1 VNVKH
6 PTKGKAMHRHVYS
19 FIVMILAAMLIAACG
34 SGDKG
39 PAETALKAAEAAI
52 DSAKGEA
59 SKYMPDQVRS
69 LESALSSTREKL
81 SKGDYKAVLSEA
93 PALTS
98 KAQEIAS
105 AAAAKKAELTKS
117 WEGLSSGMPR
127 VVEAIQSRVDILS
140 QSKKLPAGMSAETL
154 AQAKAG
160 LSEITQQWTAATEA
174 SKGGNLMD
182 AIAKASSV
190 KVKAAEVLTLLKM
203 PVPEALKS

>member
-1 VNVKH
+1 
-6 PTKGKAMHRHVYS
+6 MHRHIYS
-19 FIVMILAAMLIAACG
+19 FVIMILAATLLAACG

-39 PAETALKAAEAAI
+39 PAETALKAAEEAI
-52 DSAKGEA
+52 NSAKADA

-69 LESALSSTREKL
+69 LESALAATREKL

-127 VVEAIQSRVDILS
+127 VVEAIKSRVDILS

-160 LSEITQQWTAATEA
+160 PSEITQQWTAATEA
-174 SKGGNLMD
+174 SKGGNLAD
-182 AIAKASSV
+182 AVAKASSV

>member
-1 VNVKH
+1 
-6 PTKGKAMHRHVYS
+6 MHRHIYS
-19 FIVMILAAMLIAACG
+19 FIVMILAAALISACG

-59 SKYMPDQVRS
+59 SKYMPDQVKS
-69 LESALSSTREKL
+69 LESALSSAREKL

-117 WEGLSSGMPR
+117 WEELSSGMPR
-127 VVEAIQSRVDILS
+127 VVEAIKSRVDILS

-154 AQAKAG
+154 ARAKAG

-182 AIAKASSV
+182 AVAKASSV

>member
-1 VNVKH
+1 
-6 PTKGKAMHRHVYS
+6 MHRHVYS

>member
-1 VNVKH
+1 
-6 PTKGKAMHRHVYS
+6 MHRHAYS
-19 FIVMILAAMLIAACG
+19 FVIMILAATLLAACG

-39 PAETALKAAEAAI
+39 PAETALKAAEEAI
-52 DSAKGEA
+52 NSAKGEA

-69 LESALSSTREKL
+69 LESALAATREKL

-127 VVEAIQSRVDILS
+127 VVEAIKSRVDILS

-174 SKGGNLMD
+174 SKGGNLAD
-182 AIAKASSV
+182 AVAKASSV

>member
-1 VNVKH
+1 
-6 PTKGKAMHRHVYS
+6 MHRHVYS
-19 FIVMILAAMLIAACG
+19 FIVMILAATLIAACG
-34 SGDKG
+34 GGDKG

-69 LESALSSTREKL
+69 LDSALAATREKL

-127 VVEAIQSRVDILS
+127 VVEAIKSRVDILS

-182 AIAKASSV
+182 AVAKASSV

-203 PVPEALKS
+203 PVPEALKT

>member
-1 VNVKH
+1 
-6 PTKGKAMHRHVYS
+6 MHRHVYS
-19 FIVMILAAMLIAACG
+19 FIVMILTATLLAACG
-34 SGDKG
+34 GRDKG

-59 SKYMPDQVRS
+59 SKYMPDQVKS
-69 LESALSSTREKL
+69 LESALSSAREKL

-98 KAQEIAS
+98 KAQEVAS

-117 WEGLSSGMPR
+117 WEGLSSGMPT
-127 VVEAIQSRVDILS
+127 VVEAIKSRVDILS

-182 AIAKASSV
+182 AVAKASSV
-190 KVKAAEVLTLLKM
+190 KVKAAEVLTLLHM

>member
-1 VNVKH
+1 
-6 PTKGKAMHRHVYS
+6 MHRHVYR
-19 FIVMILAAMLIAACG
+19 FVIMIVAATLLAACG
-34 SGDKG
+34 SSDKG

-59 SKYMPDQVRS
+59 SKYMPDQMKS
-69 LESALSSTREKL
+69 LESGLSSVREKL

-127 VVEAIQSRVDILS
+127 VVEAIKSRVDILS

-182 AIAKASSV
+182 AVAKASSV

>member
-1 VNVKH
+1 
-6 PTKGKAMHRHVYS
+6 MHRHVYS
-19 FIVMILAAMLIAACG
+19 FLIMILTATVIAACG

-59 SKYMPDQVRS
+59 SKYLPDQVKS
-69 LESALSSTREKL
+69 LESGLSSVREKL

-98 KAQEIAS
+98 KAQELAS

-127 VVEAIQSRVDILS
+127 VVEAIKSRVDILS

-160 LSEITQQWTAATEA
+160 LSEITQQWTVAAEA
-174 SKGGNLMD
+174 AKGGNLMD
-182 AIAKASSV
+182 AVAKASSV

>member
-1 VNVKH
+1 
-6 PTKGKAMHRHVYS
+6 MRRHVYN
-19 FIVMILAAMLIAACG
+19 FIVMILAATLIAACG

-59 SKYMPDQVRS
+59 SKYMPDQVKS
-69 LESALSSTREKL
+69 LESGLSSAREKL

-127 VVEAIQSRVDILS
+127 VVEAIKSRVDILS

-160 LSEITQQWTAATEA
+160 LNEITQQWTAATEA

-182 AIAKASSV
+182 AVAKASSV
-190 KVKAAEVLTLLKM
+190 KVKAAEVLTLLKI

>member
-1 VNVKH
+1 
-6 PTKGKAMHRHVYS
+6 MHRHVYS
-19 FIVMILAAMLIAACG
+19 FVIMILAATLIAACG

-59 SKYMPDQVRS
+59 SKYMPDQVKS
-69 LESALSSTREKL
+69 LESALASTREKL

-127 VVEAIQSRVDILS
+127 VVEAIKSRVDILS

-182 AIAKASSV
+182 AVAKASSV

>member
-1 VNVKH
+1 
-6 PTKGKAMHRHVYS
+6 MHRHIYN
-19 FIVMILAAMLIAACG
+19 FIVMILTATLLAACG
-34 SGDKG
+34 GGDKG

-59 SKYMPDQVRS
+59 SKYMPDQVKS

-98 KAQEIAS
+98 KAQEVAS
-105 AAAAKKAELTKS
+105 AAAKKKAELAKS
-117 WEGLSSGMPR
+117 WEDMSAGMPK
-127 VVEAIQSRVDILS
+127 VVDAIKSRVDILS
-140 QSKKLPAGMSAETL
+140 QSKKLPAGMSADTL

-160 LSEITQQWTAATEA
+160 LNEITQQWTAATEA

-182 AIAKASSV
+182 AVAKASSV

>member
-1 VNVKH
+1 
-6 PTKGKAMHRHVYS
+6 MRRYS
-19 FIVMILAAMLIAACG
+19 YNFVIVILTTTLLAACG

-39 PAETALKAAEAAI
+39 PAETALKAAEEAI
-52 DSAKGEA
+52 NTA
-59 SKYMPDQVRS
+59 SKYMPDQASS
-69 LESALSSTREKL
+69 LDSALAATREKL

-98 KAQEIAS
+98 KAQELAS
-105 AAAAKKAELTKS
+105 AAAVKKAELTKS

-127 VVEAIQSRVDILS
+127 VVEAIKNRVDILS
-140 QSKKLPAGMSAETL
+140 QSQKLPAGMNADTL

-174 SKGGNLMD
+174 SKGGNLVD
-182 AIAKASSV
+182 AMAKASSV

>member
-1 VNVKH
+1 
-6 PTKGKAMHRHVYS
+6 MHRHVYS
-19 FIVMILAAMLIAACG
+19 FIVMILAAILIAACG

-59 SKYMPDQVRS
+59 SKYMPDQVKS

-105 AAAAKKAELTKS
+105 AAAAKKAELAKS
-117 WEGLSSGMPR
+117 WEDMSAGMPK
-127 VVEAIQSRVDILS
+127 VVEAIKSRVDILS

-182 AIAKASSV
+182 AVAKASSV

>member
-1 VNVKH
+1 
-6 PTKGKAMHRHVYS
+6 MHRHLSS
-19 FIVMILAAMLIAACG
+19 FIAMPLVAILVAACG
-34 SGDKG
+34 SADKG
-39 PAETALKAAEAAI
+39 PAETALKAAEEAI
-52 DSAKGEA
+52 NSAKGEA
-59 SKYMPDQVRS
+59 SKYVPDQVSS
-69 LESALSSTREKL
+69 LDSALAATREKL

-174 SKGGNLMD
+174 SKNGNLMD
-182 AIAKASSV
+182 AVAKASSV

>member
-1 VNVKH
+1 
-6 PTKGKAMHRHVYS
+6 MHRHVYS
-19 FIVMILAAMLIAACG
+19 FIVMILTATLLAACG
-34 SGDKG
+34 GGDKG

-59 SKYMPDQVRS
+59 SKYMPDQVKS
-69 LESALSSTREKL
+69 LESALSSAREKL

-98 KAQEIAS
+98 KAQEVAS
-105 AAAAKKAELTKS
+105 AAAAKKAELAKS
-117 WEGLSSGMPR
+117 WEDMSAGMPK
-127 VVEAIQSRVDILS
+127 VVEAIKSRVDILS

-182 AIAKASSV
+182 AVAKASSV
-190 KVKAAEVLTLLKM
+190 KVKAAEVLTLLHM

>member
-1 VNVKH
+1 
-6 PTKGKAMHRHVYS
+6 MHRHIYS
-19 FIVMILAAMLIAACG
+19 FVIMILAATLLAACG

-39 PAETALKAAEAAI
+39 PAETALKAAEEAI
-52 DSAKGEA
+52 NSAKGDA
-59 SKYMPDQVRS
+59 SEYMPDQARS
-69 LESALSSTREKL
+69 LESALAATREKL

-127 VVEAIQSRVDILS
+127 VVEAIKSRVDILS

-160 LSEITQQWTAATEA
+160 LNEITQQWTAATEA
-174 SKGGNLMD
+174 SKGGNLTD
-182 AIAKASSV
+182 AVAKASSV

>member
-1 VNVKH
+1 
-6 PTKGKAMHRHVYS
+6 MHRHVYS
-19 FIVMILAAMLIAACG
+19 FIVMILAATLMAACG

-39 PAETALKAAEAAI
+39 PAETALKAAEAALE
-52 DSAKGEA
+52 SAKGEA
-59 SKYMPDQVRS
+59 SKDMPDQVKS
-69 LESALSSTREKL
+69 WESALSWAREKL

-98 KAQEIAS
+98 KAQEVAS
-105 AAAAKKAELTKS
+105 AAAAKKAELAKS
-117 WEGLSSGMPR
+117 WEDMSAGMPK
-127 VVEAIQSRVDILS
+127 VVEAIKSRVDILS

-174 SKGGNLMD
+174 SKGGNLAD
-182 AIAKASSV
+182 AVAKASSV

>member
-1 VNVKH
+1 
-6 PTKGKAMHRHVYS
+6 MHRHVYS
-19 FIVMILAAMLIAACG
+19 FVIMILAATLIAACG

-59 SKYMPDQVRS
+59 SKYMPDQVKALDSS
-69 LESALSSTREKL
+69 LAATREKL
-81 SKGDYKAVLSEA
+81 SKGDYKSVLSEA

-127 VVEAIQSRVDILS
+127 VVDAIKSRVDILS

-182 AIAKASSV
+182 AVAKASSV

>member
-1 VNVKH
+1 
-6 PTKGKAMHRHVYS
+6 MHRHVYS
-19 FIVMILAAMLIAACG
+19 FIVMILAAILIAACG

-59 SKYMPDQVRS
+59 SKYMPDQVKS
-69 LESALSSTREKL
+69 LESALSSAREKL

-98 KAQEIAS
+98 KAQEVAS
-105 AAAAKKAELTKS
+105 AAAAKKAELAKS
-117 WEGLSSGMPR
+117 WEDMSAGMPK
-127 VVEAIQSRVDILS
+127 VVEAIKSRVDILS
-140 QSKKLPAGMSAETL
+140 QSKKLPAGMSADTL

-160 LSEITQQWTAATEA
+160 LNEITQQWTAATEA

-182 AIAKASSV
+182 AVAKASSV

>member
-1 VNVKH
+1 
-6 PTKGKAMHRHVYS
+6 MHRHVYS
-19 FIVMILAAMLIAACG
+19 FIILILAATLLGACG
-34 SGDKG
+34 AGDKG
-39 PAETALKAAEAAI
+39 PAETALKAAEEAI
-52 DSAKGEA
+52 NTAKVEA
-59 SKYMPDQVRS
+59 SKYMPDQAKA
-69 LESALSSTREKL
+69 LESGLAAVREKL

-98 KAQEIAS
+98 KAQQVAS
-105 AAAAKKAELTKS
+105 AAAAKKADLTKS

-127 VVEAIQSRVDILS
+127 VVEAIKSRVDILS

-160 LSEITQQWTAATEA
+160 LNEITQQWTAATEA

-182 AIAKASSV
+182 AVAKASSV
-190 KVKAAEVLTLLKM
+190 KVKAAEVLTLLHM